1 MTIMEDTANAYYNRQ
16 MTMEAILTRD
26 QRTTSHRVLDHR
38 TSSNSLTNAV
48 ASSNTTTSTKR
59 YKAVLDANP
68 RYTAVIAPRIEKS
81 DHTQKH
87 LPCDSCLVPAFY
99 DDRGIRSRRNASVT
113 ATTWLRLGSLLV
125 TLLVVSVHSAPT
137 MTLEDRRLSSPPKWV
152 NPCGLAAEDFTGD
165 LDVVQLT
172 DSQLLHQ
179 VVVQAKTALMHAELF
194 REDYAKRTF
203 NIDFAD
209 LHSTF
214 KDHHYDWLPGSK
226 EIPKQLGEQLGQ
238 EYLDKLEL
246 DTALIDAYE
255 YMQKYAVG
263 LEQIVWDQEDLQ
275 LQFRKQFKDTENK
288 LRTVLCEL
296 QVALVERQLSSRPDV
311 TRDIMK
317 SEFRAVSSSETYR
330 NLRDW
335 LIFRDYMNGLEYVVQ
350 IFEHLRR
357 DLQS

>member
-1 MTIMEDTANAYYNRQ
+1 MTVVEDTSVVCDRQ

-38 TSSNSLTNAV
+38 VSQNSVTAMT
-48 ASSNTTTSTKR
+48 ATTITTSTNRCNGLVANSR
-59 YKAVLDANP
+59 YAG
-68 RYTAVIAPRIEKS
+68 VIAPGVNKDDQPQR
-81 DHTQKH
+81 H
-87 LPCDSCLVPAFY
+87 LRCDSYFVPAFY
-99 DDRGIRSRRNASVT
+99 YDRGIRSKHNAPIT
-113 ATTWLRLGSLLV
+113 ATTCLRLGSLLV
-125 TLLVVSVHSAPT
+125 TLLVISVHGAPT
-137 MTLEDRRLSSPPKWV
+137 MTLESRRLSSPPKWV

-165 LDVVQLT
+165 LDVVQLS

-179 VVVQAKTALMHAELF
+179 VVVQARTALMHAELF
-194 REDYAKRTF
+194 REDYAKRIF
-203 NIDFAD
+203 NIDYAD

-214 KDHHYDWLPGSK
+214 KDHHYDWLPGPR
-226 EIPKQLGEQLGQ
+226 EIPKELGGQLEQ
-238 EYLDKLEL
+238 EYLDTLEL

-275 LQFRKQFKDTENK
+275 LEFRKQFKDTEYR

-311 TRDIMK
+311 TRDIMR
-317 SEFRAVSSSETYR
+317 SEFRAMSSSATFR

-350 IFEHLRR
+350 VFEHLRR
-357 DLQS
+357 GLQS

>member
-1 MTIMEDTANAYYNRQ
+1 MTVAEDTAIAHDRQ
-16 MTMEAILTRD
+16 MTMEAILSRD

-38 TSSNSLTNAV
+38 ITQNGPTKTSPSGL
-48 ASSNTTTSTKR
+48 TTSTKWCNSRETNAR
-59 YKAVLDANP
+59 YARVISP
-68 RYTAVIAPRIEKS
+68 RLQRN
-81 DHTQKH
+81 DRDQRH
-87 LPCDSCLVPAFY
+87 LSCDSYLVPAFY
-99 DDRGIRSRRNASVT
+99 DDRGMRSRHTPSVT
-113 ATTWLRLGSLLV
+113 TTTWLRLGSLLV
-125 TLLVVSVHSAPT
+125 TLLVVSVHGAPT
-137 MTLEDRRLSSPPKWV
+137 MTLEDRRLSLPPKWV
-152 NPCGLAAEDFTGD
+152 NPCGLAAEDFNGD

-172 DSQLLHQ
+172 DSQLLSQ
-179 VVVQAKTALMHAELF
+179 VVVQARTALMHAQLF
-194 REDYAKRTF
+194 RDDYAKRTF

-214 KDHHYDWLPGSK
+214 KDNRYDWLPGLN
-226 EIPKQLGEQLGQ
+226 EIPKQLGEMLDQ
-238 EYLDKLEL
+238 EYLDRLEL

-275 LQFRKQFKDTENK
+275 LEFRNQFEQTEYK

-311 TRDIMK
+311 TRDIM
-317 SEFRAVSSSETYR
+317 SPEFRAISSSETFR

-350 IFEHLRR
+350 VFEHLRR
-357 DLQS
+357 NLQS